1 MFGITHLSADDRK
14 RLVEIRDK
22 LPTTHSAKEH
32 QELTAEAREIESRR
46 KALNQCNLE
55 ECEQTKA
62 DLYNQ
67 YFKLMGIGRTD
78 LAEQYRRM
86 MVQVDSRIQTI
97 HIETAKA
104 EAEKPA
110 QTGEDQ
116 KDGKRGKGRG
126 KTLSQSRSSK
136 WSIDL
141 SGLD

>member
-1 MFGITHLSADDRK
+1 MFGVTHLSADDRK

-22 LPTTHSAKEH
+22 LSSALSPKER
-32 QELTAEAREIESRR
+32 QELTAETQEIESRR
-46 KALNQCNLE
+46 KPLNQCTLE

-62 DLYNQ
+62 DLYNH

-78 LAEQYRRM
+78 IAEQYRRL

-97 HIETAKA
+97 HIDTAKA
-104 EAEKPA
+104 EAEKQA
-110 QTGEDQ
+110 QAGKDE

-126 KTLSQSRSSK
+126 KTPSQSRSSK
-136 WSIDL
+136 WSVDL